1 MGKKKKQKN
10 IQIGPTVMKDGLE
23 ETIYMRVEEEV
34 ETVEFD
40 VWWVLR
46 QDKIPGHHM
55 KEVIKADMMARGLSD
70 KESLED
76 FDAALKQYGIKL

>member
-1 MGKKKKQKN
+1 MGKKNKN
-10 IQIGPTVMKDGLE
+10 KRMSQSNAQEASAPMSQE
-23 ETIYMRVEEEV
+23 APAV
-34 ETVEFD
+34 ETYEFD

-55 KEVIKADMMARGLSD
+55 KEVIRADMMARGLSD

-76 FDAALKQYGIKL
+76 FDVALKQYGIKL

>member
-1 MGKKKKQKN
+1 MGKKNKN
-10 IQIGPTVMKDGLE
+10 KHVPQSGAQNLSAPIDKEMPV
-23 ETIYMRVEEEV
+23 V
-34 ETVEFD
+34 ETYEFD

-55 KEVIKADMMARGLSD
+55 KEVIKADMKARGLSD

-76 FDAALKQYGIKL
+76 FDVALKQYGIKL